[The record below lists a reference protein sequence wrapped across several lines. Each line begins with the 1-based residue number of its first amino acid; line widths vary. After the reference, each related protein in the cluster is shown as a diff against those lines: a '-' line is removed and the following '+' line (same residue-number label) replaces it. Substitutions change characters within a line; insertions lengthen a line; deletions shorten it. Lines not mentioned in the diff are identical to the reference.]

1 MKVNIITGAKQSG
14 KTTFLLD
21 KIQELRKDGKI
32 VSGIISRGTFV
43 DNKRHSFFVQD
54 VFTGKEQLLMTTELI
69 NGAEKI
75 GKFYIDQK
83 AFDWGKSILENAI
96 NSNAEYIVL
105 DEIGRF
111 ELDSKGWANI
121 IPALLE
127 SDKDLFFV
135 VREEWVSEFIKR
147 FNITNVNSSNNLQQ
161 EKNLFQK
168 KT

>member
-1 MKVNIITGAKQSG
+1 MKVNIITGTKQSG

-32 VSGIISRGTFV
+32 VSGIISRGTFLN
-43 DNKRHSFFVQD
+43 NKRHSFFVQD
-54 VFTGKEQLLMTTELI
+54 VSTGKEQLLMTTKHI
-69 NGAEKI
+69 RGAEKI

-83 AFDWGKSILENAI
+83 AFDWGKSILVNDI
-96 NSNAEYIVL
+96 NSNADYIVL

-127 SDKDLFFV
+127 SNKDLFFV
-135 VREEWVSEFIKR
+135 VREEWVSEFIKKYQIIDV
-147 FNITNVNSSNNLQQ
+147 NIIRI
-161 EKNLFQK
+161 
-168 KT
+168 